1 MPHQSLTLSFS
12 QVANIAGGLKRK
24 DWYNYTLPTGPL
36 EWPEY
41 VPEPPKKTTARSTGK
56 SYPSLPQSL
65 APLNP
70 LAHCDN

>member
-24 DWYNYTLPTGPL
+24 DWDNYTLPTGPL

-41 VPEPPKKTTARSTGK
+41 VPEPPKKTATRSSGK
-56 SYPSLPQSL
+56 SYPSSPPLPHL
-65 APLNP
+65 PH
-70 LAHCDN
+70 LAHCDI